1 MEKKMFY
8 EDLIFL
14 DKPLADANSFFEW
27 IFPILEEKGFV
38 KASFLDA
45 IKAREEKYPTA
56 LPVDPPIALP
66 HTDIEHIKKPF
77 ISVTRVDGTVSWA
90 EMANNDHILNAKFV
104 FLLGF
109 LDKNGHVDLLQSLTG
124 AFGNADF
131 IEKLSHVS
139 TPREC
144 MELLETTVKL

>member
-1 MEKKMFY
+1 MDKKMFY
-8 EDLIFL
+8 EELTFL
-14 DKPLADANSFFEW
+14 DKPLADANSFFEF
-27 IFPILEEKGFV
+27 IFPVLEEKGFV
-38 KASFLDA
+38 NASFLDA
-45 IKAREEKYPTA
+45 IKERESKYPTA

-77 ISVTRVDGTVSWA
+77 ISVTRVAGTVPWA

-124 AFGNADF
+124 AFSNADF
-131 IEKLSHVS
+131 MDKLSRVS
-139 TPREC
+139 TPKEC
-144 MELLETTVKL
+144 VELLEATVEL